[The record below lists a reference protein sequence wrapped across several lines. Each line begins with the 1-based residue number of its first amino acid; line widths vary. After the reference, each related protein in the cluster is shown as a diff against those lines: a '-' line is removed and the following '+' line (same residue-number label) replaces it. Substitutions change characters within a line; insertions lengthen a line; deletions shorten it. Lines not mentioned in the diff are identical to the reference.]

1 MSSSRESIRNSFLN
15 SVNKNYEEVHTDKN
29 DNKFIKISQD
39 FSVNSKMTVSFKN
52 KVSPNHAKSNSV
64 YPLFISPN
72 QTKDKETS
80 EGGSVRKVSSVGNGI
95 NKELLVKGDAGEAKI
110 REKEEYRHSSSHV
123 RKVTSV
129 ENCITTDITHVSN
142 KKPYVFGK
150 GASAKFVTTD
160 CVETS
165 KPSNVPKL
173 ILPDS
178 NDVKSTLK

>member
-1 MSSSRESIRNSFLN
+1 M
-15 SVNKNYEEVHTDKN
+15 
-29 DNKFIKISQD
+29 
-39 FSVNSKMTVSFKN
+39 SFKN

-64 YPLFISPN
+64 YPISLSPN
-72 QTKDKETS
+72 QGKDKETNIS
-80 EGGSVRKVSSVGNGI
+80 ISRERGHVRKASSVGNGL

-110 REKEEYRHSSSHV
+110 REKEGNRHSSSYI
-123 RKVTSV
+123 RKATSV
-129 ENCITTDITHVSN
+129 ENCITTDSAHVSN
-142 KKPYVFGK
+142 KKPYAFGK

-178 NDVKSTLK
+178 NDVKSTFK